1 MLSPGDDLMREID
14 LYKGSSTSSGE
25 STDSEPHPLA
35 SIGDCDSE
43 DRTKLI
49 HSSYPVKRSWKKLLS
64 KESVRPNRLWSRMK
78 NTESTP
84 FPKLRNLITYAWV
97 RHRFELFCG
106 TQFFTPIFEAK
117 RKFTSHLMLHLK
129 PHIPTSKEA
138 LKERKERAAASAQ
151 KRKQPTVSAMLASP
165 PAPTQQPAIMSSPSS
180 EMVASKQE
188 LKKKKIDYE
197 RDAKM
202 EELEKKVVV
211 LAANED
217 RLRME

>member
-14 LYKGSSTSSGE
+14 LYKGSSTLSGE

-78 NTESTP
+78 INTESTP
-84 FPKLRNLITYAWV
+84 FPRLRNLITYAW
-97 RHRFELFCG
+97 
-106 TQFFTPIFEAK
+106 
-117 RKFTSHLMLHLK
+117 

-138 LKERKERAAASAQ
+138 LKKRKERAAASAQ
-151 KRKQPTVSAMLASP
+151 KRKQPTVSAMFASP

-188 LKKKKIDYE
+188 LKKKKIDHE